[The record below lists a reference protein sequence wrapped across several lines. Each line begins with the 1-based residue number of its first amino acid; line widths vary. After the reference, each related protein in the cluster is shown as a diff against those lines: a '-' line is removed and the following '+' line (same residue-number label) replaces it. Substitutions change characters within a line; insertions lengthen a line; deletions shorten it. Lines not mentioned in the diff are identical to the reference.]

1 MGVKNILCI
10 NNYSST
16 KQDII
21 LIYVYCTREHVKRCF
36 VGDYVQEVLQWL
48 LIENVKK
55 KQDRYM
61 GTHIYIS
68 GERERKRERER
79 EREIHV

>member
-55 KQDRYM
+55 KQDRY
-61 GTHIYIS
+61 IYIWRKREK
-68 GERERKRERER
+68 ERERERER